1 MEAYSLHEIMH
12 SGGITL
18 YFLIAC
24 SILLLT
30 VIIERSVFFIAN
42 NLNLKQFTQK
52 ILKYLKDGKYYDA
65 LEQCRQ
71 NKSIISKIML
81 NILEKRTLSKEK
93 IESAVEID
101 ITETMMSFEKR
112 IPVMGTLAVIS
123 PFIGLSGTVLGIMQA
138 FADIAAQGN
147 AGQSAV
153 AKGVSEAL
161 IATAAGLF
169 VAIPASI
176 FFNYFKSRC
185 NTIKMQTM
193 IMAAK
198 LIEFVTGESK

>member
-1 MEAYSLHEIMH
+1 MGSYSLQEIIH

-18 YFLIAC
+18 YFLIVC

-30 VIIERSVFFIAN
+30 VIIERSIFFTN
-42 NLNLKQFTQK
+42 NRLHLKKFIQE
-52 ILKYLKDGKYYDA
+52 IMEHLKNGKYENA
-65 LEQCRQ
+65 MEMCRK
-71 NKSIISKIML
+71 NKSVIAKIAL
-81 NILEKRTLSKEK
+81 NILEKRDLSKEK
-93 IESAVEID
+93 IEAASEID
-101 ITETMMSFEKR
+101 ITETMMYFEKR
-112 IPVMGTLAVIS
+112 IPVMGTLAVIA

-147 AGQSAV
+147 AGQSIV

-185 NTIKMQTM
+185 HTIKTQTI
-193 IMAAK
+193 IMAGK
-198 LIEFVTGESK
+198 IIEFINGESK